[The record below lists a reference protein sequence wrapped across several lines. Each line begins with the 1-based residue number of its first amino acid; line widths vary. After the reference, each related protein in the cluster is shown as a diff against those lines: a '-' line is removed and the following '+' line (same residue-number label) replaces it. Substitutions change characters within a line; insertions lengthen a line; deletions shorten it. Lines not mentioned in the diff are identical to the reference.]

1 MVVNYMDNFIEPI
14 LISLKIAFLA
24 TMAAFVIGTACA
36 RLMTRVNLPGKEVI
50 ETLLTLPMVL
60 PPTVV
65 GFGLLLLLGRNGP
78 LGKLLAA
85 LFHIQVVFTLWGAVI
100 AAVVVAF
107 PLVYINVRAG
117 LEKVDVN
124 QERAARTLGAGELKV
139 FFTITLPL
147 AWPGLV
153 SGIVLAFTRSLGE
166 FGATLMVAG
175 SIPGQTQ
182 TIPMAV
188 YFSVM
193 NGDTQDAMPLVTC
206 VIAFSFFLLLWFNWW
221 SRKMIKTRR

>member
-1 MVVNYMDNFIEPI
+1 MTRAAIPGKQFIETI
-14 LISLKIAFLA
+14 F
-24 TMAAFVIGTACA
+24 
-36 RLMTRVNLPGKEVI
+36 
-50 ETLLTLPMVL
+50 TLPMVL
-60 PPTVV
+60 PPTVL
-65 GFGLLLLLGRNGP
+65 GFGLLLLLGKNGP
-78 LGKLLAA
+78 VGKLLATF
-85 LFHIQVVFTLWGAVI
+85 FHTQVVFTLWGAVI

-117 LEKVDVN
+117 LEKVDVS

-139 FFTITLPL
+139 FLTVTLPL

-166 FGATLMVAG
+166 FGATMMVAG

-188 YFSVM
+188 YFAVM
-193 NGDTQDAMPLVTC
+193 NGDTQEALPLVAC
-206 VIAFSFFLLLWFNWW
+206 VVVFSFFLLFWFNWW
-221 SRKMIKTRR
+221 SRKMISTRR